1 MIEPWVGAEYWKT
14 GLLLLGESVYLL
26 EKDGVLVDRGPRHA
40 IHLVEDCFDNPHLFR
55 GFIATV
61 SRGICGVP
69 DPSPTHLREAW
80 SRVAFT
86 NYVATPVGIGASTR
100 PSEPQWAAAKAEF
113 PALLERLKPR
123 RIIVLGKTMWSRM
136 PGVDLMYTDDVQG
149 YRLSDGSM
157 AVCWALHH
165 PSRGLSWRTL
175 AAVIQFACGPEL
187 RGPAPD

>member
-1 MIEPWVGAEYWKT
+1 M
-14 GLLLLGESVYLL
+14 
-26 EKDGVLVDRGPRHA
+26 
-40 IHLVEDCFDNPHLFR
+40 
-55 GFIATV
+55 
-61 SRGICGVP
+61 P

-157 AVCWALHH
+157 GCAGPYTTRRAACPGA
-165 PSRGLSWRTL
+165 PWR
-175 AAVIQFACGPEL
+175 
-187 RGPAPD
+187 R